1 VNSSGE
7 FPLLFKT
14 IKLIFKYRL
23 DFFLSHQYLNMS
35 KIFKDLIPNK
45 KTDTKQVLDLA
56 KYSLEKQ
63 EKVTFTQDEIFNKK
77 VALKKYFVQNHE
89 EVRD

>member
-1 VNSSGE
+1 
-7 FPLLFKT
+7 
-14 IKLIFKYRL
+14 
-23 DFFLSHQYLNMS
+23 MS

-77 VALKKYFVQNHE
+77 VALKKILCSKP
-89 EVRD
+89 RRSKRLKKK